1 MVDEVLL
8 LFIMM
13 ELLLALS
20 AAGQEKGKNRVKEGK
35 NILQDQQ

>member
-8 LFIMM
+8 LFMMM

-20 AAGQEKGKNRVKEGK
+20 LAGQEKSKNRVKEGK